1 MRTKINRD
9 SQITISTQL
18 FEILKRDILQNNWK
32 ENARFYSIRQVSIKY
47 DVNPNTV
54 LKVFQTLEEQGYL
67 FSIQGK
73 GSYIKKGYNLDVSE
87 RMAPILNTFKLG
99 QDNKKGEI
107 NLSNGAPPSEF
118 FPTEAYRKILGAI
131 LSDKEESK
139 TLLGY
144 QNIQGLESLRRAI
157 PKYLKKFKINV
168 SKDDIIISTSTQ
180 SILSLICT
188 TFNQMPK
195 KNMLLSKPTYQN
207 AVRIFENYYN
217 IENINLLPD
226 GWDMEE
232 FELLLKR
239 KKIDFIYVMTN
250 FQNPTGISWSEKKK
264 RKLLELSLKYDFYII
279 EDECFCDFYYDG
291 NIPTSLKSIDTKERV
306 FYLKTFSKSVM
317 PGIGLALFIPPK
329 SFLEKFSLNKY
340 FVDTTTSGMSQKFLE
355 IYIKN
360 GMMEEHLEKLREIF
374 SEKME
379 YVINKLNNI
388 PHLRITHIPKGGF
401 FLWIE
406 LANYIDG
413 EKFYYKC
420 RLRGLSILPGFLFDS
435 TGRTSCNIRI
445 SIVSANLDE
454 IDAGLDIIADI
465 LKHCNGIPK
474 SV

>member
-1 MRTKINRD
+1 
-9 SQITISTQL
+9 
-18 FEILKRDILQNNWK
+18 
-32 ENARFYSIRQVSIKY
+32 
-47 DVNPNTV
+47 
-54 LKVFQTLEEQGYL
+54 
-67 FSIQGK
+67 
-73 GSYIKKGYNLDVSE
+73 
-87 RMAPILNTFKLG
+87 
-99 QDNKKGEI
+99 
-107 NLSNGAPPSEF
+107 
-118 FPTEAYRKILGAI
+118 
-131 LSDKEESK
+131 
-139 TLLGY
+139 
-144 QNIQGLESLRRAI
+144 
-157 PKYLKKFKINV
+157 
-168 SKDDIIISTSTQ
+168 
-180 SILSLICT
+180 
-188 TFNQMPK
+188 
-195 KNMLLSKPTYQN
+195 MLLSKPTYQN

-250 FQNPTGISWSEKKK
+250 FQNPTGITWSEKKK

-340 FVDTTTSGMSQKFLE
+340 FVDTTTSGMNQKFLE

-374 SEKME
+374 SKKME